1 MKNKKKSSLDYM
13 WIISITYFSLGFF
26 NILFAWLGLL
36 CFLIPII
43 LATLGKGKSYCNIY
57 CGRGQLLDLLGNKF
71 NLSRNKPMPKFLKSK
86 LFRYGF
92 LTFFMTMFLIMLFN
106 TYLVF
111 AGARDL
117 KEVLQ
122 IIWSFKLPWKISNTD
137 IFPLWVYQFA
147 LGFYSMMLTS
157 TILGIITMILY
168 KPKSWCVY
176 CPMGTMTQLISKAK
190 YNPEN

>member
-1 MKNKKKSSLDYM
+1 MKNKKKTSLDYM

-122 IIWSFKLPWKISNTD
+122 ILWSFKLPWKISNTD

-168 KPKSWCVY
+168 KPRSWCVY